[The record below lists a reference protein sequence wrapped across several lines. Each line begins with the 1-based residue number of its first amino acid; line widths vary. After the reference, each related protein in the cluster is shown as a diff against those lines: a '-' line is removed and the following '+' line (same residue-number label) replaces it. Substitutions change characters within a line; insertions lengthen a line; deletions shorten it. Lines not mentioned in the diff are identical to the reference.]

1 MKKFSITAALTGLF
15 VLGISAVA
23 MAADAAAMSELAKL
37 FTATVTA
44 AGFGIGIAAFGT
56 GIAQGI
62 AVKGAV
68 EGTARNPEASGKITV
83 NMLIGLAMIESLCIY
98 ALVVALILLYAYFFL
113 PPMAAPKIRKDL
125 AYFGEFGVRGVG
137 YYVRDLLF
145 EIKKILGLNKDWNL
159 GLVGIGNL
167 GSALIAHENFA
178 RQGYRFVAA
187 FDNDPNK
194 IGKKLPSGLLVEH
207 IDNLRE
213 VKNRTNMEIGV
224 ISTPAGRAQEVANRL
239 IEANIRAILNF
250 APIHIQVPKGY
261 SVENVDFSVKLDNL
275 AYHLTTEN

>member
-1 MKKFSITAALTGLF
+1 MKFSKIPAATITRLSLYSRNLEELEREDVKVVSSEKLAERCG
-15 VLGISAVA
+15 VNSA
-23 MAADAAAMSELAKL
+23 
-37 FTATVTA
+37 
-44 AGFGIGIAAFGT
+44 
-56 GIAQGI
+56 Q
-62 AVKGAV
+62 
-68 EGTARNPEASGKITV
+68 
-83 NMLIGLAMIESLCIY
+83 
-98 ALVVALILLYAYFFL
+98 
-113 PPMAAPKIRKDL
+113 IRKDL